1 MTLGLIY
8 VIIFNNKLKI
18 INNKM
23 PVKND
28 KHSQK
33 SPPLVQRLIEALPK
47 ASLVESSV
55 QFIYFPSI
63 HKYNSQIQLVRG
75 MTNEKVQSVPRCEV
89 SKVTSYLAIGMKGYL
104 SVWRH
109 HFFTHFYKK
118 GYINQVNQILY
129 YFISNEKVVAPYG
142 NFSGTKCSG

>member
-55 QFIYFPSI
+55 
-63 HKYNSQIQLVRG
+63 
-75 MTNEKVQSVPRCEV
+75 
-89 SKVTSYLAIGMKGYL
+89 
-104 SVWRH
+104 
-109 HFFTHFYKK
+109 
-118 GYINQVNQILY
+118 
-129 YFISNEKVVAPYG
+129 
-142 NFSGTKCSG
+142 